1 MPLHEYQRDP
11 YSNAGNCVCGMDYE
25 SRSHPHPYTQAYR
38 SNTCVCAHPASHPI
52 HTDGDTAEPDP
63 AYPEPGRTLRG
74 TEAAR
79 EAVRQARGHDAA
91 PQTPITFA
99 RPDYAPEGGAS

>member
-11 YSNAGNCVCGMDYE
+11 HSNAGNCVCGMAEE

-38 SNTCVCAHPASHPI
+38 SNTCVCARPAINPV
-52 HTDGDTAEPDP
+52 HTDADTAQPDP
-63 AYPEPGRTLRG
+63 LYPEPGPQSPRSFD
-74 TEAAR
+74 AAR
-79 EAVRQARGHDAA
+79 EAVRRARGDDAA

-99 RPDYAPEGGAS
+99 RPDDTTGA